1 MVALLA
7 SADDDEGIDDGFV
20 VVVEGSGDKDILD
33 EENGDK
39 KIMRRTS
46 KVRGDRI

>member
-33 EENGDK
+33 EENGDRK
-39 KIMRRTS
+39 NHEENEQGQGR
-46 KVRGDRI
+46 